1 MELWSIECVVVI
13 GAILQGATSVGV
25 INAEQCV
32 SPHNN
37 SNFAGSFEAHGY
49 AHLFRANSNL
59 VSNNGKVCVAFS
71 SIRNG
76 NIWNI
81 TMNYGAEAGD
91 KISGLLA
98 GFGQFSTF
106 GLRDSEVIFIEACNE
121 TARFGFEESGGP
133 AEICFNYE
141 DIISFNRSVSIS
153 VQVAFQMAALDEDIF
168 SSWNDGFR
176 MFGPS
181 MIRSYPKKNRRKSN
195 RIDNGMKSS
204 FGPGFGLWSFCTV
217 LILVE
222 FYNWNIS

>member
-13 GAILQGATSVGV
+13 WAILQGATSVGV

-141 DIISFNRSVSIS
+141 DIISFNRSWERFRWKLETMPNSADTLIRPKPDS
-153 VQVAFQMAALDEDIF
+153 KQIDTFAD
-168 SSWNDGFR
+168 NDFLKSFR
-176 MFGPS
+176 RTPPTFGGVHLFLPDVGS
-181 MIRSYPKKNRRKSN
+181 TEKQ
-195 RIDNGMKSS
+195 
-204 FGPGFGLWSFCTV
+204 T
-217 LILVE
+217 
-222 FYNWNIS
+222 